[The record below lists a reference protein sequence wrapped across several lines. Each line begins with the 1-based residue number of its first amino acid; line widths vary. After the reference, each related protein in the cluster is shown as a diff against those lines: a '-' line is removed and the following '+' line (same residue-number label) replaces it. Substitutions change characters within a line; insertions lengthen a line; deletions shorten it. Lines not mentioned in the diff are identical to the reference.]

1 MLDFPE
7 DPKKI
12 RARIRRYERKL
23 RGEKADFGMINDG
36 AGKRYFLGP
45 LYLLM
50 SDLEGAIDAYRW
62 YEAEFPDDSGEAGHH
77 LCWSLALYRSGD
89 KDAARSKLQHT
100 MLLNVYLIPELLDE
114 PQEEIEMW
122 HGCNRSEIQY
132 LEYVPEEFL
141 NLWDQ
146 AARDWAREQYE
157 SLEFQRVRD
166 RFIAINKELLSLPRV
181 GPERRALV
189 EEIGRLRGR

>member
-1 MLDFPE
+1 MGGGSNLR
-7 DPKKI
+7 KSLQVKAI
-12 RARIRRYERKL
+12 R
-23 RGEKADFGMINDG
+23 
-36 AGKRYFLGP
+36 
-45 LYLLM
+45 
-50 SDLEGAIDAYRW
+50 
-62 YEAEFPDDSGEAGHH
+62 
-77 LCWSLALYRSGD
+77 
-89 KDAARSKLQHT
+89 
-100 MLLNVYLIPELLDE
+100 DE
-114 PQEEIEMW
+114 HP
-122 HGCNRSEIQY
+122 
-132 LEYVPEEFL
+132 FL